1 MQSSEKNG
9 KAFHLD
15 NPPIV
20 EAIVGIECELP
31 PRLTLAA
38 LEERAVESL
47 KGTYPKLQK
56 KMMHQFQIR
65 KDGGGAP
72 EHTFKNEA
80 LEALLLRSEDEKQL
94 TQFRRTGYSFNRLAP
109 YPDEGMDAFFHEI
122 QRTWENYCQIA
133 EPIRIRKIGLRMI
146 NRLGLP
152 LGAGGSLELD
162 EYLEAGPQMPK
173 LDDRKLSFSGFLN
186 QYQVA
191 DQDST
196 QRANVILA
204 NQGVKDGKLTVL
216 LDIEAFDPQPTDS
229 LDWPYVSSVLTSL
242 RGLKNDLFRK
252 TITPSCLK
260 LFSNPAES

>member
-1 MQSSEKNG
+1 MSGNNQN
-9 KAFHLD
+9 FHLD

-20 EAIVGIECELP
+20 EAIVDIDCELP
-31 PRLTLAA
+31 PNFALAA
-38 LEERAVESL
+38 LEGRAAESL

-65 KDGGGAP
+65 KDGDGPP

-80 LEALLLRSEDEKQL
+80 LEALLFRSEDEKQL

-109 YPDEGMDAFFHEI
+109 YPEEGMDAFFPEI
-122 QRTWENYCQIA
+122 QRTWEDYCQIA

-146 NRLGLP
+146 NRIGLP
-152 LGAGGSLELD
+152 LGVGGSLELD

-173 LDDRKLSFSGFLN
+173 LEDRKLSFSGFLN
-186 QYQVA
+186 KYQVG

-196 QRANVILA
+196 LRASVVLA
-204 NQGVKDGKLTVL
+204 SQGAADGKLTVL
-216 LDIEAFDPQPTDS
+216 LDIDAFDPQPTES
-229 LDWPYVSSVLTSL
+229 FDWPYVSAVLTSL

-252 TITPSCLK
+252 TPTSSCLK